1 MSSTLG
7 LWPALSWEVDLPS
20 VTLSV
25 TVNGVTEPITV
36 GPGQFRGL
44 APTGAGL
51 LAELGSVLAGHP
63 EISSVAAPVY
73 SEGAHGLR
81 ATIAVASGGN
91 AVVVA
96 ANAALPRFGLPP
108 QGFSFNTLSAPDLV
122 IEAPW
127 DGLWCVRATT
137 SVAFDRR
144 ILRTR
149 TASPYQQRA
158 FTQVSRGEYELS
170 TDEHLLVPGARV
182 DPRMAALESYAVQS
196 GTPTWAVYGT
206 FSGVLQALRSAP
218 REARPGGAS
227 EWLWRHVS
235 LTDLAGTV
243 IDLEVPGDLSTE
255 SLAPREGGGR
265 RHRVSYPWVAL

>member
-1 MSSTLG
+1 MSTLG

-25 TVNGVTEPITV
+25 TVNGVTDDVTV
-36 GPGQFRGL
+36 PAGTYRGL
-44 APTGAGL
+44 APTGVGL
-51 LAELGSVLAGHP
+51 LAELGAALTSHP
-63 EISSVAAPVY
+63 EISSFAGPVY

-81 ATIAVASGGN
+81 AFLGMTYAGPSVVIAP
-91 AVVVA
+91 
-96 ANAALPRFGLPP
+96 NAALPRFGLPP
-108 QGFSFNTLSAPDLV
+108 TGVTVANIVSAGLV
-122 IEAPW
+122 IDAPW

-137 SVAFDRR
+137 SVAYDRR

-158 FTQVSRGEYELS
+158 FTQVSRGEYELA

-218 REARPGGAS
+218 REARPGGGS

-235 LTDLAGTV
+235 LTDLSGTA

-255 SLAPREGGGR
+255 ALAPREGGGR